1 MQVTDFVSVP
11 CKKKK
16 ILITFN
22 CDVAFVGDKER
33 EVGLS

>member
-11 CKKKK
+11 YKKK

-22 CDVAFVGDKER
+22 CDVAFVVIRKGKL
-33 EVGLS
+33 G